1 MTSENRRLHFVLKTL
16 QILFYV
22 SFVLIWFK
30 DNFLKFR
37 SITLSPWIP
46 LAALAAVTLV
56 RFALRPK
63 DRPRRP
69 KSASRRDWIALGIIF
84 AVAIAVHVPF
94 LVHADGLM
102 DSDEAIPALQ
112 GKHIAEGQIPAI
124 YYYGARFQGSLP
136 QQVYALFFWI
146 FGYSVFLV
154 KAIALLVFLAF
165 IAVQYFLVR
174 DVLSREAAVL
184 VSAFT
189 TLPFMH
195 LVLTSFDVGS
205 GFPFVLLF
213 GAIIFTLT
221 RRIVEGDN
229 GEALAHDLM
238 HEQVRRDLTPGQSPG
253 APAAGRLIPAL
264 GFVMGLAFWTH
275 QITIIFLL
283 TSSAFL
289 IFNFGFKIGRYLT
302 LILSFLVGM
311 LPVVASELY
320 WNFPLMRMLFGA
332 EKSWEVSGSKT
343 GNFYKLLTEIITGGK
358 TWAVVLGF
366 AALGLGLAVLAVKS
380 VKAGKIKFSAVFVV
394 YAGAFTAV
402 YLFSSSSST
411 PVIRYL
417 YILYMLI
424 PVLWV
429 AAFSWLKSAVA
440 RISVTAAFLLLF
452 FLFGGG
458 PTAIAYYD
466 SVRSHDSD
474 LAAVTAAMEK
484 TGEKYWK
491 GHYWISYL
499 LNSVT
504 NERIEVASTTVER
517 YPAYPLRQDTESS
530 GSNYVFLRDTPEQV
544 KSSEEFVGLLKTT
557 GKAFRSAEAGPWLL
571 VYGIRG
577 QVFPK
582 NLFFPPDAPI
592 PPLILDGAEPGRRG
606 VVLRFKAETP
616 LTTDA
621 CRLHAEIPGFCDR
634 SVPLPAGER
643 FTIELPYPPER
654 KVTVRYYLDY
664 QGLFLDP
671 TERTAEIELPPPA
684 SNEMPPDLE
693 PLSGFG
699 PTETITGKNW
709 PSLERAASFR
719 LNRVLAPQERIALVL
734 YSAFNFDDLFW
745 HGKYAQTMDITV
757 AGRPLRTETLA
768 DGHNTIAIDA
778 KAIPGGTIPVVIGL
792 NFRYAKVF
800 GTDHWKTAAY
810 LEGLR
815 IDQRR

>member
-1 MTSENRRLHFVLKTL
+1 MRPENRRFHFVLKTL
-16 QILFYV
+16 QVVFYV
-22 SFVLIWFK
+22 SFVLLWFK

-37 SITLSPWIP
+37 SITFSPWIL
-46 LAALAAVTLV
+46 LAALAVITLV

-63 DRPRRP
+63 CSPMRPP
-69 KSASRRDWIALGIIF
+69 SSSRRDWIALGLIL
-84 AVAIAVHVPF
+84 AVTIAVHVPF

-165 IAVQYFLVR
+165 ICVQYFLVR
-174 DVLSREAAVL
+174 DVLSRESAVL
-184 VSAFT
+184 VSAFYA
-189 TLPFMH
+189 LPFMH

-205 GFPFVLLF
+205 GFPFVLLL

-221 RRIVEGDN
+221 HKIVKGRAASDT
-229 GEALAHDLM
+229 LAHDLM
-238 HEQVRRDLTPGQSPG
+238 HERVRRDSGQGPG
-253 APAAGRLIPAL
+253 APAADHLIPAL

-289 IFNFGFKIGRYLT
+289 LFHFGLKIRKYLT
-302 LILSFLVGM
+302 LVLSFLVGM

-343 GNFYKLLTEIITGGK
+343 GNFIKLLAEIITGGK

-366 AALGLGLAVLAVKS
+366 AALGVGLIVLAVKS
-380 VKAGKIKFSAVFVV
+380 VKAGKIKLSAVFVV

-402 YLFSSSSST
+402 YLLSSSSST

-429 AAFSWLKSAVA
+429 AAFSWLKPAAVRVSA
-440 RISVTAAFLLLF
+440 TAAFILLF
-452 FLFGGG
+452 FLAGSG
-458 PTAIAYYD
+458 PTAAAYYD

-484 TGEKYWK
+484 TGEKYWR

-504 NERIEVASTTVER
+504 DERLVVASTTVER
-517 YPAYPLRQDTESS
+517 YPAYPLLLDTETST
-530 GSNYVFLRDTPEQV
+530 SNFVFLRDIPEQV
-544 KSSEEFVGLLKTT
+544 KYSEDFVGLLKST
-557 GKAFRSAEAGPWLL
+557 GKAFKSSEAGPWLL

-592 PPLILDGAEPGRRG
+592 PALTLDGAEPGRRG
-606 VVLRFKAETP
+606 VVLKFKAEAP

-634 SVPLPAGER
+634 SVPIPAGDH

-654 KVTVRYYLDY
+654 KVSVRYYLDY

-671 TERTAEIELPPPA
+671 TERTAEIELPAPA
-684 SNEMPPDLE
+684 PDMMSPDLE
-693 PLSGFG
+693 PLMGFG
-699 PTETITGKNW
+699 PTETLTGRNW
-709 PSLERAASFR
+709 PSLERTASFR
-719 LNRVLAPQERIALVL
+719 LNRPLAPQERIVLVL
-734 YSAFNFDDLFW
+734 YSAFNFNDLFW
-745 HGKYAQTMDITV
+745 HGKYEQTMDITV
-757 AGRPLRTETLA
+757 ADRSLRTETLA
-768 DGHNTIAIDA
+768 DGHNTITIEAG
-778 KAIPGGTIPVVIGL
+778 AIPEGPGPVVVGL

-810 LEGLR
+810 LEGMR